1 MNSMVPNGIQTKHN
15 NKMIAKKTSA
25 KKEDVPVFL
34 MKVSVR
40 FLCVLFGSGCVA
52 DTCSVWV
59 VGGMW
64 DRVWPAAGAVPPAHS
79 NAPIHQLFPCLRIL
93 FCARWFKGGRRR
105 SPPFHSSCR
114 AKARAA
120 HDLTSIIFPVLHV
133 ECCSFAAHT
142 HTPSFAI
149 SSPHSFLIDVPHDQ
163 FVQQRNCYMVSFITL
178 LLFI

>member
-1 MNSMVPNGIQTKHN
+1 MVTSSGIQTKHN

-52 DTCSVWV
+52 EHSLCL
-59 VGGMW
+59 GGMW
-64 DRVWPAAGAVPPAHS
+64 DRVWPAAGAVPLAHS

-93 FCARWFKGGRRR
+93 FCAQWFKGGRRR
-105 SPPFHSSCR
+105 SPLFHSSCR

-120 HDLTSIIFPVLHV
+120 HDFDINYFPILHI

-142 HTPSFAI
+142 HTPSFSFAI
-149 SSPHSFLIDVPHDQ
+149 SSPHSFLY
-163 FVQQRNCYMVSFITL
+163 RRST
-178 LLFI
+178 

>member
-1 MNSMVPNGIQTKHN
+1 MVPNGIQTKHN

-52 DTCSVWV
+52 DTRV

-64 DRVWPAAGAVPPAHS
+64 DRVWPGTAAAGAVPLANS

-93 FCARWFKGGRRR
+93 FCARWFKG
-105 SPPFHSSCR
+105 
-114 AKARAA
+114 
-120 HDLTSIIFPVLHV
+120 
-133 ECCSFAAHT
+133 
-142 HTPSFAI
+142 
-149 SSPHSFLIDVPHDQ
+149 
-163 FVQQRNCYMVSFITL
+163 
-178 LLFI
+178 